1 MAQLRQDFPAF
12 VAQEAVI
19 LVVGP
24 EGPETFKSYW
34 QAHRLPFVGLPDPS
48 HQVLKLFG
56 QEIKLFR
63 WGRMPAQV
71 VVDKQ
76 GLARFVHYGDSMSD
90 IPDNQELLGLLAE
103 LNSSYQDGTHENGQ
117 KDGIRLSQSGS
128 D

>member
-12 VAQEAVI
+12 VAQKAVI

-24 EGPETFKSYW
+24 EGPATFKDYW
-34 QAHRLPFVGLPDPS
+34 QKHKLPFVALPDLS

-56 QEIKLFR
+56 QQVNLFR
-63 WGRMPAQV
+63 LGRMPAQV

-76 GLARFVHYGDSMSD
+76 GFARFVHYGDAMSD
-90 IPDNQELLGLLAE
+90 IPDNQELLGLLAK
-103 LNSSYQDGTHENGQ
+103 LNA
-117 KDGIRLSQSGS
+117 SQGE